1 MALALEAL
9 CLLEGSDG
17 QGTVR
22 PGWQASSLTCSF
34 LPPPSSDEEAD
45 CGGSEASSA
54 VPWDE
59 RPRRQGPR
67 PSPLLKPLAQH
78 SSLRDALPRAISPH
92 GLEEPEAVHGEQRT
106 CLGGTDRRACV
117 ILGHGGGRGEGG
129 QGPPWTV
136 FPHGGPRDSRPGP
149 QAQRQWSWDLW
160 GLGYKSG

>member
-1 MALALEAL
+1 MALALEPL

-22 PGWQASSLTCSF
+22 PGWQASLLTCSF
-34 LPPPSSDEEAD
+34 LPPPSSDEEVD
-45 CGGSEASSA
+45 RGGSEASSA
-54 VPWDE
+54 EPWDE

-78 SSLRDALPRAISPH
+78 SSLREALTRAVSPR
-92 GLEEPEAVHGEQRT
+92 GLEEPEAVRGEQRA

-117 ILGHGGGRGEGG
+117 ILGHGGGRGQGG

-149 QAQRQWSWDLW
+149 QAQRQWS
-160 GLGYKSG
+160 